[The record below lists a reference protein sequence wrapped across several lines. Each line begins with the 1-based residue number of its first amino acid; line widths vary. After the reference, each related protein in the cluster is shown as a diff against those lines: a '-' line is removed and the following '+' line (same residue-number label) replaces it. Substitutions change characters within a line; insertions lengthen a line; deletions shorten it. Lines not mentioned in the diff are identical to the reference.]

1 MNYTHSSVSSA
12 RTMNGKSVPC
22 ERTRTMDDCVAERNF
37 YNPVRRMTFWT
48 QF

>member
-1 MNYTHSSVSSA
+1 
-12 RTMNGKSVPC
+12 
-22 ERTRTMDDCVAERNF
+22 MDDCVAERNF